1 MGQDAR
7 IAMTTDIAKL
17 RMNYDRGTLT
27 RRDLAADPFTQF
39 NQWFEEAVAANV
51 FEPNAMILATST
63 SEGVPSA
70 RTVLLKGVRKGFR
83 FFTNYDS
90 QKAEELMENPH
101 AALVFLWKELHR
113 QVRVTG
119 WVQKLEVGESA
130 EYFHSRPRGSQI
142 GAWASPQSD
151 VIVDRSV
158 LEKLTLEM
166 ETRFADVDPIP
177 LPPHWGGY
185 IVKPRTVEFWQGRPS
200 RLHDRFRYSRS
211 RDGWEIV
218 RLAP

>member
-1 MGQDAR
+1 MTERLADLR
-7 IAMTTDIAKL
+7 I
-17 RMNYDRGTLT
+17 NYDFATLT
-27 RRDLAADPFTQF
+27 RADLAADPLQQF
-39 NQWFEEAVAANV
+39 NCWLDEAVTAEIE
-51 FEPNAMILATST
+51 EPNAMILATST

-70 RTVLLKGVRKGFR
+70 RTVLLKGIKKGFC
-83 FFTNYDS
+83 FYTNYDS
-90 QKAEELMENPH
+90 PKGEELLENPH

-119 WVQKLEVGESA
+119 WVQKMEARDSA

-142 GAWASPQSD
+142 GAWASPQSE
-151 VIVDRSV
+151 IIAERAV
-158 LEKLTLEM
+158 LEKLTAEM
-166 ETRFADVDPIP
+166 EARFENVDPIP

-185 IVKPRTVEFWQGRPS
+185 IVKPRTIEFWQGRPS

-211 RDGWEIV
+211 GNEWEIV